1 MKKSLTNASM
11 ASKAI
16 LTTAVLM
23 AIQMLPM
30 NSYGQVL
37 SKAKGV
43 NAQPTKSAQGI
54 FLKYDIEHKRMSI
67 VGVLNGSPVYKNERG
82 EYFTID
88 TKNGD
93 LSYISNEEFA
103 KYQCCV
109 YIKIGDIK
117 GESKLKAKIVN
128 ENPTDVSNQ
137 ENALISR
144 NNKKT
149 LSYIK
154 FGGDDISDIQV
165 VGIDKEGH
173 TINKNARGETFY
185 MDPITG
191 DFIFVKM

>member
-1 MKKSLTNASM
+1 MEKSLKNARM

-16 LTTAVLM
+16 LTTAVVM

-37 SKAKGV
+37 SKAKGI
-43 NAQPTKSAQGI
+43 NSQPTNKAQNI
-54 FLKYDIEHKRMSI
+54 FIKYDIKDKRMSI
-67 VGVLNGSPVYKNERG
+67 VGILNGSPVYKNDRG
-82 EYFTID
+82 EYFAISA
-88 TKNGD
+88 KNGD
-93 LSYISNEEFA
+93 LNYISKEEFA
-103 KYQCCV
+103 KYGCCV

-117 GESKLKAKIVN
+117 GENRLKAKLVN
-128 ENPTDVSNQ
+128 ENPTNVANQ

-144 NNKKT
+144 NNKNT

-165 VGIDKEGH
+165 IGIDKEGH
-173 TINKNARGETFY
+173 PLNKNSRGETFY
-185 MDPITG
+185 VDPITG

>member
-16 LTTAVLM
+16 LTTAVVM

-37 SKAKGV
+37 SKAKSV
-43 NAQPTKSAQGI
+43 NAQATKNAQNI
-54 FLKYDIEHKRMSI
+54 FLKHDMEHKRMSI
-67 VGVLNGSPVYKNERG
+67 VGVLKGSPVYKNDRG

-93 LSYISNEEFA
+93 LSYISNEDFA

-117 GESKLKAKIVN
+117 GESRLKATIVN

-137 ENALISR
+137 ENALTSR

-149 LSYIK
+149 LSFIK
-154 FGGDDISDIQV
+154 FGGDDISNIQV
-165 VGIDKEGH
+165 IGTDKEGH
-173 TINKNARGETFY
+173 IINKNTRGETFY

-191 DFIFVKM
+191 DFVFVKM

>member
-1 MKKSLTNASM
+1 MEKSLKNARM

-16 LTTAVLM
+16 LTTAVVM

-37 SKAKGV
+37 SKAKGI
-43 NAQPTKSAQGI
+43 NSQPTNKAQNI
-54 FLKYDIEHKRMSI
+54 FIKYDIKDKRMSI
-67 VGVLNGSPVYKNERG
+67 VGILNGSPVYKNDRG
-82 EYFTID
+82 EYFAISA
-88 TKNGD
+88 KNGD
-93 LSYISNEEFA
+93 LNYISKEEFA
-103 KYQCCV
+103 KYGCCV

-117 GESKLKAKIVN
+117 GENRLKAKLVN
-128 ENPTDVSNQ
+128 ENPTNVANQ

-144 NNKKT
+144 NNKNT

-165 VGIDKEGH
+165 IGVDKEGH
-173 TINKNARGETFY
+173 PLNKNSRGETFY
-185 MDPITG
+185 VDSITG

>member
-1 MKKSLTNASM
+1 MEKSLKNARM

-16 LTTAVLM
+16 LTTAVVM

-37 SKAKGV
+37 SKAKGI
-43 NAQPTKSAQGI
+43 NSQPTNKAQNI
-54 FLKYDIEHKRMSI
+54 FIKYDIKDKRMSI
-67 VGVLNGSPVYKNERG
+67 VGILNGSPVYKNDRG
-82 EYFTID
+82 EYFTINA
-88 TKNGD
+88 KNGD
-93 LSYISNEEFA
+93 LSYISNEDFA

-117 GESKLKAKIVN
+117 GESRLKATIVN

-137 ENALISR
+137 ENALTSR

-149 LSYIK
+149 LSFIK
-154 FGGDDISDIQV
+154 FGGDDISNIQV
-165 VGIDKEGH
+165 IGTDKEGH
-173 TINKNARGETFY
+173 IINKNTRGETFY

-191 DFIFVKM
+191 DFVFVKM